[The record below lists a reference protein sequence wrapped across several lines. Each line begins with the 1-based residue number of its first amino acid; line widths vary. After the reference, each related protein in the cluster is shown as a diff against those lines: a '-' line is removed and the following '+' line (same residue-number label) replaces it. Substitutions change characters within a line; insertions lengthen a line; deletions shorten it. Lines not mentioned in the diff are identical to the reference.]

1 MEILEL
7 QVKHFGKFLEYK
19 VPLHGGVN
27 IIGGGNETGKTTLQ
41 AFIRAMLYGIDTG
54 RGRRGEE
61 YFLRRPWD
69 DPAYFAGAM
78 RVKSGGKIWR
88 IERSFSREERSLRVV
103 SESDGQISPR
113 PQEELDRMLGGMSE
127 QAFLGTVFIPQ
138 GGAPVDQALMDEL
151 QRYMVNFQEARD
163 GSLDVDKAVGF
174 LKARQKE
181 LEDRRKQTQGELG
194 ERLAGLDREIRFL
207 QEELGREDA
216 AQPYA
221 AEMADDMGMPGASPR
236 LEETGRL
243 DEAGRRNA
251 GNRTGS
257 RYDEKRQETRGRPR
271 SSAGFYPV
279 FVRLMAALLGVGG
292 VLALACAVF
301 AHSIPGRIVLLM
313 LAAFLLL
320 LCGLTIRSII
330 ADRAMEAEEEEREPN
345 EMRRMQDRERLLL
358 EEGKKEGARREKEE
372 KRRSMMMRLRLLEQ
386 ERDELWRQADRG
398 GQEQEE
404 LAALEM
410 ARERILSLSAGMAA
424 RGSSQLAGEASRIL
438 AQLSGGR
445 YTRIAL
451 DERGQLQISTPDM
464 VLEPRQ
470 ISTSAAERACLA
482 VRIAA
487 ADILSDGEP
496 VPLVLDEPFAMYDDA
511 HLAVALRCLL
521 ESGRQVILFTCSG
534 REQAA
539 LGTLQREMD
548 S

>member
-236 LEETGRL
+236 LE
-243 DEAGRRNA
+243 
-251 GNRTGS
+251 
-257 RYDEKRQETRGRPR
+257 RGRPH

-279 FVRLMAALLGVGG
+279 FVRLMAALLGVSG

-313 LAAFLLL
+313 FAAFLLL

-470 ISTSAAERACLA
+470 ISTSAAERAYLA